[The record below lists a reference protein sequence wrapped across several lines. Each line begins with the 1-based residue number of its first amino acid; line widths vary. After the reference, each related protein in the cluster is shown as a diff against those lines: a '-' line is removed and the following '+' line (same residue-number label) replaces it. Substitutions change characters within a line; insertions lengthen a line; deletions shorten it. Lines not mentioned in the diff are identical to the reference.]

1 MKGIIF
7 DDTGDLK
14 VSGGT
19 LAVGDTDAQ
28 VAELVLSANPGEL
41 KEIPTIGCAAHRLIA
56 GGPDTWWNAMAKTQ
70 LKAVGL
76 EVRRVAMENGNIII
90 D

>member
-1 MKGIIF
+1 M
-7 DDTGDLK
+7 DETGELK

-28 VAELVLSANPGEL
+28 VAELVLSATPGEL
-41 KEIPTIGCAAHRLIA
+41 KETPTIGGAAYQLVC
-56 GGPDTWWNAMAKTQ
+56 GGPGTYWLGEAKSQ

-90 D
+90 E